1 MGPWLYL
8 LSVFSPPI
16 SLSLLPLA
24 CWNFVSWFY
33 KGSHEPRPHC
43 HLGCSR
49 GKGSAMSSHRPLCR
63 PRSTHPCLHGHRIVC
78 SAALYFSY
86 LIPSPLPFK
95 GQGVGQMGCSHICLF
110 QLSPRQALSPCWT
123 VQHPEET
130 HSQSTT
136 KRGQLRV

>member
-1 MGPWLYL
+1 MA
-8 LSVFSPPI
+8 LSSLCVFPTN
-16 SLSLLPLA
+16 LSLPTAIGMLELCFLFLRVPMSLGPIVTLA
-24 CWNFVSWFY
+24 GY
-33 KGSHEPRPHC
+33 
-43 HLGCSR
+43 SR

-63 PRSTHPCLHGHRIVC
+63 PRSTHSFLHGHRTVC
-78 SAALYFSY
+78 PAALYFLY

-95 GQGVGQMGCSHICLF
+95 GQRVGQMGCSHICLF